1 MHKLMLALI
10 QSLAVSIEPESLR
23 FVDVSL
29 EAGVTL
35 ENVSGSEQKTFLV
48 EVNGN
53 GAAFFDYDEDGDMDL
68 LITNGSTLELL
79 SRGGSPMA
87 ALYQNRGGSRFVD
100 VTSSSGLFARG
111 WAMGVCVADVDND
124 GFEDVYITAY
134 GRNVLWRNRGDG
146 TFREVSSKAGVDDPR
161 YGTGCS
167 FGDYDRD
174 GWLDLYAANYLS
186 FDLEAA
192 AERGRTPDCQFMG
205 VEVFCGPRRFAPES
219 DVFYHNNGDGT
230 FDDFTAAAGLAA
242 PSYYGLGVVSG
253 DLDNDGWLDIYVA
266 NDSRPNF
273 FFHNQG
279 DGTFAEVALM
289 SGVALSQEG
298 RQQAGMGVD
307 LGDYDN
313 DGWLDIFVT
322 NFSHEANALYQGGP
336 ELVFTDVSFGVG
348 LGGASLS
355 YLGWGT
361 GLVDLDNDGW
371 LDIFVANGHI
381 YKEVD
386 RHPQFG
392 TEYAQTK
399 QFFRNEKGCCFRD
412 VTRESGGPLLRKTS
426 SRGVAFGDFDDDGDV
441 DIFVVNMDERGS
453 LLRSELHSGNHW
465 LRLRLIGVE
474 SNRSAIGARVTF
486 PWNDRVRVAETR
498 SGGSYLSQ
506 NDSRLHFGLGEA
518 AGVER
523 LEIRWPSGRREIL
536 KNLASDTTFTVVE
549 GKGIVRADRGQ

>member
-10 QSLAVSIEPESLR
+10 LSLAVSSEPETLR
-23 FVDVSL
+23 FVDVSG

-35 ENVSGSEQKTFLV
+35 ENLSGSRRKTFLV

-68 LITNGSTLELL
+68 LVTSGSTLEQLP
-79 SRGGSPMA
+79 RGGSPMA
-87 ALYQNRGGSRFVD
+87 ALYQNRGDGRFVD
-100 VTSSSGLFARG
+100 VTASSGLSARG
-111 WAMGVCVADVDND
+111 WAMGVCAADVDND

-146 TFREVSSKAGVDDPR
+146 TFREVSHIAGVDDPR

-174 GWLDLYAANYLS
+174 GWLDLYTANYLS

-192 AERGRTPDCQFMG
+192 AERGKTPDCQFMG

-230 FDDFTAAAGLAA
+230 FEDITRASGLAA
-242 PSYYGLGVVSG
+242 PSYYGFGVISG
-253 DLDNDGWLDIYVA
+253 DLDDDGWLDIYVA

-279 DGTFAEVALM
+279 DGTFSEAALM

-348 LGGASLS
+348 LGGSSLS

-386 RHPQFG
+386 THPQFG
-392 TEYAQTK
+392 TAYAQTK
-399 QFFRNEKGCCFRD
+399 QFFRNEKGRCFRE

-453 LLRSELHSGNHW
+453 LLRSELDSGNHW
-465 LRLRLIGVE
+465 LRLRLIGAE
-474 SNRSAIGARVTF
+474 SNRDAIGARVTF
-486 PWNDRVRVAETR
+486 AWNDRVRMAETR

-506 NDSRLHFGLGEA
+506 NDSRLHFGLGETA
-518 AGVER
+518 RVER
-523 LEIRWPSGRREIL
+523 LEIRWPSGRREIVED
-536 KNLASDTTFTVVE
+536 LASDTTFTLVE
-549 GKGIVRADRGQ
+549 GKGIVRADPGQ